1 MGSSGPRGV
10 ESATFWALVVCDF
23 ASVAS
28 VLTGCGGMVKTWP
41 GAVVEACDGVE
52 ELSSVSVGSVD
63 VSEDDSLVSVEDS
76 SVSVELSCV
85 EVSSV
90 SVEDSDVVS
99 FDVSSVDFSSST
111 LTAGRFCGAS
121 TAFNDR
127 SERPEDECNS
137 SSVSVGVP
145 VAVSVDVSSVSVD
158 VSSDVSVVSRGV
170 LLSASVVVECGE
182 VVPAVLAVP
191 DPAFVV
197 VVDRSDVG
205 VVVGSSV
212 DDSSEDSLVSSDEL
226 SSVSVVEPSA
236 EAWLVVVLG
245 CSKAADVV
253 WGPASFTVADVSVL
267 DLISAVV
274 ACPDFGIV
282 NSLVVCVPDGVSL
295 DAGSVSVLVSVD
307 DSSVELSPV
316 SVEDSS
322 VDDSSV
328 DDSSVSEPPEVLSP
342 VAGSAVVDDF

>member
-1 MGSSGPRGV
+1 MSGFVLEVERPAFFRDLDTIRRGPV
-10 ESATFWALVVCDF
+10 EFRFST
-23 ASVAS
+23 S
-28 VLTGCGGMVKTWP
+28 
-41 GAVVEACDGVE
+41 E
-52 ELSSVSVGSVD
+52 E
-63 VSEDDSLVSVEDS
+63 
-76 SVSVELSCV
+76 
-85 EVSSV
+85 
-90 SVEDSDVVS
+90 
-99 FDVSSVDFSSST
+99 ST
-111 LTAGRFCGAS
+111 V
-121 TAFNDR
+121 FN
-127 SERPEDECNS
+127 ERPEDECNS
-137 SSVSVGVP
+137 SSVSVGVS
-145 VAVSVDVSSVSVD
+145 VAVSVDVSSVCVD
-158 VSSDVSVVSRGV
+158 VSSDVSLVSRGV
-170 LLSASVVVECGE
+170 LLSASVVECGE